1 MQKSLQIK
9 LNENPKMKEYLK
21 LNSNWYKD
29 LNRSVTN
36 YKNFEQTMKDIYKL
50 RTTDKIN
57 DALENID
64 LISSVL
70 NVIKQLIYLFSCYII
85 VT

>member
-57 DALENID
+57 EIIFKYEALE
-64 LISSVL
+64 
-70 NVIKQLIYLFSCYII
+70 KYIAD
-85 VT
+85 VEENTNMEC

>member
-9 LNENPKMKEYLK
+9 YLK

-70 NVIKQLIYLFSCYII
+70 NVIK
-85 VT
+85 

>member
-1 MQKSLQIK
+1 
-9 LNENPKMKEYLK
+9 MKEYLK

-70 NVIKQLIYLFSCYII
+70 NVIK
-85 VT
+85 

>member
-70 NVIKQLIYLFSCYII
+70 NVIKYLIYLFSCYII

>member
-36 YKNFEQTMKDIYKL
+36 YKNFEQTVKDIYKL

-70 NVIKQLIYLFSCYII
+70 NVIK
-85 VT
+85 

>member
-29 LNRSVTN
+29 LNRSATN

-70 NVIKQLIYLFSCYII
+70 NVIKYLIYLFSCYII

>member
-1 MQKSLQIK
+1 
-9 LNENPKMKEYLK
+9 MKEYLK

-29 LNRSVTN
+29 LNRSATN

-70 NVIKQLIYLFSCYII
+70 NVIK
-85 VT
+85 

>member
-50 RTTDKIN
+50 RATDKIN
-57 DALENID
+57 DALENI
-64 LISSVL
+64 SSVL
-70 NVIKQLIYLFSCYII
+70 NVIK
-85 VT
+85 

>member
-9 LNENPKMKEYLK
+9 FKENTKMHEYLR

-29 LNRSVTN
+29 LNRSTSN
-36 YKNFEQTMKDIYKL
+36 YKNFENTIKEMYKL

-57 DALENID
+57 DAIENID

-70 NVIKQLIYLFSCYII
+70 NVLK
-85 VT
+85 

>member
-1 MQKSLQIK
+1 MQQRLQIK
-9 LNENPKMKEYLK
+9 FRENPKMKEYLK
-21 LNSNWYKD
+21 LNSYWYKE

-36 YKNFEQTMKDIYKL
+36 YKKFEANMKEIYKL
-50 RTTDKIN
+50 KTTDRIN

-70 NVIKQLIYLFSCYII
+70 NVIK
-85 VT
+85 

>member
-1 MQKSLQIK
+1 MQKSLQI
-9 LNENPKMKEYLK
+9 K

-70 NVIKQLIYLFSCYII
+70 NVIK
-85 VT
+85 

>member
-9 LNENPKMKEYLK
+9 FKENPKMKEYLK
-21 LNSNWYKD
+21 LNSHWYKE
-29 LNRSVTN
+29 LNRSPNN
-36 YKNFEQTMKDIYKL
+36 YKKFENAMKDLYKI

-57 DALENID
+57 GALENID

-70 NVIKQLIYLFSCYII
+70 NVLN
-85 VT
+85 

>member
-9 LNENPKMKEYLK
+9 FRENPKMKNFLM
-21 LNSNWYKD
+21 LNSNWYKE
-29 LNRSVTN
+29 LNRSPLN
-36 YKNFEQTMKDIYKL
+36 YKLFESTMKEHYKL

-57 DALENID
+57 GAIENID

-70 NVIKQLIYLFSCYII
+70 NVIN
-85 VT
+85 